1 MSEGSGN
8 DPIESGGL
16 AVGDLEIIDQ
26 LTWWWGGWAAL
37 SFVALLMNLI
47 FLIVVIK
54 NRRVRDLRSFL
65 TATLITLTVIDIL
78 DIARII
84 PSIISTLHKFEEFR
98 LVYCTVGV
106 FHTVGVAGLLLMCV
120 FYLCCPCRDAPPMY
134 YPASRCS
141 GSLPQK
147 LLLPLLLLVAGG
159 AASLIVLLPE
169 IHKDIVYYN
178 TTLPHSCIDPLKARN
193 LFEDENGLN
202 SATFWTDFYHTVI
215 SIFGVGLPL
224 VVGPP
229 AIVVAMVRAA
239 VAGHCCQAKYKQSA
253 GEALMVVLVL
263 IFYLGSIVGVVLP
276 RLSKKIQQE
285 EGGERI
291 ASQLAEV
298 PVLWELAN
306 AAARP
311 IIYFLC
317 NPAVWEALKSLCGS
331 NKNRYDD
338 STKEEEAHLSPV
350 VERVSSL

>member
-1 MSEGSGN
+1 MVEGSVNVPSEG
-8 DPIESGGL
+8 GGL
-16 AVGDLEIIDQ
+16 TVGDLEVIDQ
-26 LTWWWGGWAAL
+26 KTWWWGGWATL
-37 SFVALLMNLI
+37 SFIALLMNLI

-65 TATLITLTVIDIL
+65 TATLITLTVVDIL
-78 DIARII
+78 DIFRLI
-84 PSIISTLHKFEEFR
+84 PSIISSLHQFQEFR

-106 FHTVGVAGLLLMCV
+106 FHTVAVTGLLLMCV

-159 AASLIVLLPE
+159 AGALIVLLPD
-169 IHKDIVYYN
+169 IHKEIVSN
-178 TTLPHSCIDPLKARN
+178 EDVNNTLPHSCIDPLRARK
-193 LFEDENGLN
+193 LFESDDGVN
-202 SATFWTDFYHTVI
+202 SPTFWTDFYHTVI
-215 SIFGVGLPL
+215 SIVGVGLPL
-224 VVGPP
+224 AIGPP

-276 RLSKKIQQE
+276 RLSKKIELE
-285 EGGERI
+285 EVSSR
-291 ASQLAEV
+291 LPEV

-311 IIYFLC
+311 LIYFLC
-317 NPAVWEALKSLCGS
+317 NPAVWEGLKSLCGS
-331 NKNRYDD
+331 KKNRYDD